1 MSSPT
6 NEPIPAEPPTRLY
19 LVRHGQAVVNVEP
32 IMGGMKGDTGLTPLG
47 VEQATRLRDR
57 LQTTGEIKP
66 DVFIAST
73 LPRARQTAQII
84 APAFPDVPLVMDD
97 DVQEFRVGPE
107 ADGLSFDDYKARF
120 GWHDFADDVFQ
131 ATDPG
136 GESWA
141 TFLLRVGQTLTR
153 ITTEHRGK
161 TIVVVCHGGIIDASF
176 MIFFGLNAFSVPAVG
191 LHTVNTSLTLWERVS
206 HRNKM
211 RWQLSFYNDDAHLRG
226 AGVSRGTNIDYT
238 AHAPVAAPTS
248 PMEPTHAEAHS
259 ASAAATVAAAER
271 GPLPLER

>member
-1 MSSPT
+1 MSDT
-6 NEPIPAEPPTRLY
+6 TEITEPIEPVTRLY
-19 LVRHGQAVVNVEP
+19 LIRHGQAVVNVTP
-32 IMGGMKGDTGLTPLG
+32 VMGGMKGDTGLTALG
-47 VEQATRLRDR
+47 VEQASRLRDR
-57 LQTTGEIKP
+57 LQSTGEIKP

-73 LPRARQTAQII
+73 LPRAKQTAQII
-84 APAFPDVPLVMDD
+84 APAFADVPLQFDD

-107 ADGLSFDDYKARF
+107 ADGLTFDEYKARF

-153 ITTEHRGK
+153 ITTQQRGK
-161 TIVVVCHGGIIDASF
+161 TIVVVCHGGVIDAAF
-176 MIFFGLNAFSVPAVG
+176 MLFFGLNAFAVPNVG
-191 LHTVNTSLTLWERVS
+191 LHTVNTSLTLWERVA

-238 AHAPVAAPTS
+238 AQSPVAAPTS
-248 PMEPTHAEAHS
+248 PMEPTHAEAT
-259 ASAAATVAAAER
+259 ASADAAKTGAVR